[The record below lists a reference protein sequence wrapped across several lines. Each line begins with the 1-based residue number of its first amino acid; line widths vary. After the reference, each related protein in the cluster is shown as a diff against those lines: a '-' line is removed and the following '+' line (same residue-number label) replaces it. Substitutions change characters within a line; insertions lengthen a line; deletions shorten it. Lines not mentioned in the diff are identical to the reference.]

1 MREEACAIPTT
12 TKLETP
18 EGPLTIATIARSP
31 VSVMTRTDDG
41 EIRFAMTREARKIEA
56 AQPVLRITLAGGRA
70 FRVGSGQILLKKGME
85 EIRARDLQPGDQ
97 LETVFTFPEG
107 YVYKTDDGEEVTSTG
122 AIRVETVESEGE
134 ADAYSLRVHQIGR
147 FAFSAG
153 VLGKAEGS

>member
-97 LETVFTFPEG
+97 LEILYEGVGLPRELFKLMPPGGFEVVSEQALENKALFRLVLKKQQPPETE
-107 YVYKTDDGEEVTSTG
+107 YVT
-122 AIRVETVESEGE
+122 
-134 ADAYSLRVHQIGR
+134 QQ
-147 FAFSAG
+147 
-153 VLGKAEGS
+153 